1 MRRTIVA
8 LAFSMI
14 ASSSAY
20 ASCKSD
26 AANLTGSAKT
36 AFLKKCEAAVR
47 AAKPR
52 AATPTAAGGDDYSMK
67 HKYRSMPV
75 DER

>member
-1 MRRTIVA
+1 MVA
-8 LAFSMI
+8 T
-14 ASSSAY
+14 SAY
-20 ASCKSD
+20 ANCKSD
-26 AANLTGSAKT
+26 AANLTGAAKT

-52 AATPTAAGGDDYSMK
+52 SGAATPTAVVGDDYSMK